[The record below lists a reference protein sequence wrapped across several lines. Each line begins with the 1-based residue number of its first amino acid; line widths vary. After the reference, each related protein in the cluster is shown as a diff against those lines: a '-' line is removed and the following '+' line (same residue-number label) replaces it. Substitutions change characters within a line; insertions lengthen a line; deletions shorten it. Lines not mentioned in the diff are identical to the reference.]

1 MGKLNRETCEKYHV
15 LEIAYDRW
23 NATMLVQNLIDE
35 GLTMVPF
42 GQGFKD
48 MSPASKEFYKI
59 MLEGKLIH
67 GGNPVLRWMASN
79 VVVDQ
84 DPAGNIKPTKAKSIE
99 KIDGIVALIMAMGR
113 AILNQNPGSVY
124 DERGLCVF

>member
-1 MGKLNRETCEKYHV
+1 
-15 LEIAYDRW
+15 
-23 NATMLVQNLIDE
+23 MLVQNLQEE

-42 GQGFKD
+42 GQGYKD
-48 MSPASKEFYKI
+48 MSPASKEFYKV
-59 MLEGKLIH
+59 MLEGNLIH

-79 VVVDQ
+79 VVVDT

-113 AILNQNPGSVY
+113 AILNQKTGSVY
-124 DERGLCVF
+124 DERGLFVF